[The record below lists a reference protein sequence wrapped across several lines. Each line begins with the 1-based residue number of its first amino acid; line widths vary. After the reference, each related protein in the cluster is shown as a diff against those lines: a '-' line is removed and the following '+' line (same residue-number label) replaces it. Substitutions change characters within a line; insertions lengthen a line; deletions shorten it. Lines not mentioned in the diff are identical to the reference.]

1 MRKTL
6 KNMFGTIR
14 PDLKWNRRKLE
25 SDSLLGKKVAIIGGT
40 GGIGRSLAK
49 ELTSKGAEIIV
60 VGRTFLD
67 QDNPRIRFIRADLSS
82 LKTAKKIAQDLPAE
96 SLNMI
101 IMTQGIF
108 TGRKRLV
115 NEENIEL
122 DMAISYL
129 SRFVILNEIVG
140 RIGKNICEKGSKPRV
155 FIMGF
160 PGGERDA
167 ILEDLNSE
175 KSYNYLN
182 AHYNT
187 VVGNEALVLDSA
199 SRYPSINFY
208 GLNPGLIRSNILSV
222 LFNNRFLL
230 RLNQIIIGLLFQSSE
245 KYAEKIIPL
254 LVSPDIE
261 QSSGF
266 MFGRNGDPIH
276 SNPRLMDKS
285 YLTKLIE
292 ESEKLIE
299 KGLK

>member
-1 MRKTL
+1 MRKTF

-129 SRFVILNEIVG
+129 SRSVILNEIVG

-208 GLNPGLIRSNILSV
+208 GLNPGLIR
-222 LFNNRFLL
+222 
-230 RLNQIIIGLLFQSSE
+230 
-245 KYAEKIIPL
+245 
-254 LVSPDIE
+254 
-261 QSSGF
+261 
-266 MFGRNGDPIH
+266 
-276 SNPRLMDKS
+276 
-285 YLTKLIE
+285 
-292 ESEKLIE
+292 
-299 KGLK
+299 